1 MPQVAERVRLKS
13 ETLHDFDLYICEA
26 EAAMEQTLH
35 GATPFLWCDAN
46 SERAQEVRQGKILA
60 QANSLSRNV
69 PFGLGWLIEPI
80 IQELPKESLINTLN
94 VTLQALTRHEQ
105 QPRPLLSK
113 EGTE

>member
-1 MPQVAERVRLKS
+1 
-13 ETLHDFDLYICEA
+13 
-26 EAAMEQTLH
+26 MEQTLH